1 VTVVCQPQIRKHQQR
16 DQREP
21 RKLRARWSIEV
32 EEDLAAFYG
41 INLKTT
47 LTVPKPPDLREIYLR
62 ILAKNL
68 NVTLQE

>member
-1 VTVVCQPQIRKHQQR
+1 MEQ
-16 DQREP
+16 
-21 RKLRARWSIEV
+21 
-32 EEDLAAFYG
+32 DLEAFYG
-41 INLKTT
+41 IDLETT

>member
-1 VTVVCQPQIRKHQQR
+1 MTVVCKPSFQKQQQR
-16 DQREP
+16 DLRN
-21 RKLRARWSIEV
+21 RKLKARWSV
-32 EEDLAAFYG
+32 EMEQDLEAFYG
-41 INLKTT
+41 IDLETT